1 MRKLNFARIILS
13 IQAHYE
19 RKKKGREHVLEI
31 VIEFLGILRGGLGHG
46 HKRSRARSLQTVFTL
61 SGPKYFF
68 AHLKVNQSESV

>member
-19 RKKKGREHVLEI
+19 RKKKGREHVL
-31 VIEFLGILRGGLGHG
+31 VIECLGILRGGLGHG
-46 HKRSRARSLQTVFTL
+46 HKRSRAARSLQTVFTL
-61 SGPKYFF
+61 SEPNYFF

>member
-19 RKKKGREHVLEI
+19 RKKKCREHAL
-31 VIEFLGILRGGLGHG
+31 VIECLGILRGGLGYG
-46 HKRSRARSLQTVFTL
+46 HKRSRARSLPTVFTL
-61 SGPKYFF
+61 SEPKYFF

>member
-19 RKKKGREHVLEI
+19 RKKKCQEHVL
-31 VIEFLGILRGGLGHG
+31 VIECLGILRGGLGHG
-46 HKRSRARSLQTVFTL
+46 HKRSLARSLQTVLTL
-61 SGPKYFF
+61 SEPKYFF

>member
-19 RKKKGREHVLEI
+19 RKKKGREHVL

-61 SGPKYFF
+61 GGPKYFF